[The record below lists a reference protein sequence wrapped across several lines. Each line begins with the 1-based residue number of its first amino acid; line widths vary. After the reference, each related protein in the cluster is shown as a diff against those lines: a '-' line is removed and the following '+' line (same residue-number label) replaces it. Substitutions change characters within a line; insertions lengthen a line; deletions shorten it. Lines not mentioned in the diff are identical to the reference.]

1 MMTRKQMA
9 STWGASRPPH
19 VLASTRRSRRWT
31 TSRDSSRGAC
41 LNHVYPI
48 NHNLKDYD
56 TMNNFMTSGSLTRDK
71 ETEEDQGGSDAMPFL
86 GKMRS

>member
-1 MMTRKQMA
+1 
-9 STWGASRPPH
+9 
-19 VLASTRRSRRWT
+19 
-31 TSRDSSRGAC
+31 
-41 LNHVYPI
+41 VYPI

-56 TMNNFMTSGSLTRDK
+56 TMNSFMTSGSLTRDK

>member
-1 MMTRKQMA
+1 
-9 STWGASRPPH
+9 
-19 VLASTRRSRRWT
+19 
-31 TSRDSSRGAC
+31 
-41 LNHVYPI
+41 VYPI